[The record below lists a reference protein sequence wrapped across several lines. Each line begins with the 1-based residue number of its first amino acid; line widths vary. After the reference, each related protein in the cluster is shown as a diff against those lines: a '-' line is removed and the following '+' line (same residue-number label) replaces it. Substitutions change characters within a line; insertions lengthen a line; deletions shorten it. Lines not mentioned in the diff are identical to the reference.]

1 MTTIEFNHKLSSL
14 QDYLQMFAYK
24 LTSNDEDAKDLV
36 QETFLKAM
44 TYKDKYVRQNNF
56 KAWVSTIM
64 KNTFI
69 NDYRRKKRA
78 NTILDSTENHYYL
91 DNSVE
96 ERYEQPDAAYAAME
110 LREAVKE
117 LNPDYRKA
125 FEMHNDG
132 YKYKEIADELDLNI
146 GTVKSR
152 IFFVR
157 QKLMNKLKEY
167 NQN

>member
-1 MTTIEFNHKLSSL
+1 MTAIEFNHKLSGMH
-14 QDYLQMFAYK
+14 DYLRMFAYK
-24 LTSNDEDAKDLV
+24 LTSNEEDAKDLL
-36 QETFLKAM
+36 QDTFLKAI
-44 TYKDKYVRQNNF
+44 TYKEKYVRHTNF

-69 NDYRRKKRA
+69 NDYRRKKRS

-91 DNSVE
+91 DNTVE
-96 ERYEQPDAAYAAME
+96 ERYTQPDAIFAATE
-110 LREAVKE
+110 LRAAINE

-125 FEMHNDG
+125 FEMYNDG

-157 QKLMNKLKEY
+157 QRLMEKLKEY
-167 NQN
+167 NNN